1 MSSTPDFDVTEFA
14 EHTRRMQASMA
25 RTRER
30 IEQLQATGDDGTGL
44 VTATVGGD
52 GRIAALRI
60 DPSVIDPIHP
70 TALSDL
76 VVAATNN
83 AIDALRELHA
93 ESISAVTDQIGGLL
107 DDLGGGLLGQ
117 PGGDPGWPE
126 DRR

>member
-1 MSSTPDFDVTEFA
+1 MSSTPEFDVSEFA
-14 EHTRRMQASMA
+14 EHTRQMQATMA

-30 IEQLQATGDDGTGL
+30 IESLQATGDDGTGL

-93 ESISAVTDQIGGLL
+93 ESIIAVTDQIGGLL
-107 DDLGGGLLGQ
+107 DGLGNGLLGEQ
-117 PGGDPGWPE
+117 GEDPGWPE
-126 DRR
+126 GRQ